1 MIKEQKKVQRNT
13 NYTAFK
19 SKWQILN
26 LCCLKTT
33 GPNPFRFLV
42 DIGNNWPF
50 CYAKTQ
56 ISLLNSFGSIKQWK
70 VPYFDGWIFFFPRLI
85 WANLSLSTYKCP
97 RNWARTLRLVSI
109 DRKFFRN
116 YTLARNSK
124 KKSHLLWGYHWF
136 LTVIVKIKTQSYK
149 NHWHLH

>member
-1 MIKEQKKVQRNT
+1 MTFFLTAIAAITGIYLSVW
-13 NYTAFK
+13 YTAFK

-33 GPNPFRFLV
+33 GPNPFKFSV

-97 RNWARTLRLVSI
+97 RNWATTLGLVSI
-109 DRKFFRN
+109 DRKLFRN
-116 YTLARNSK
+116 YTLARKSK
-124 KKSHLLWGYHWF
+124 KVSFALRLSLVFDSHC
-136 LTVIVKIKTQSYK
+136 Q
-149 NHWHLH
+149 NQDC